1 MNMKKWL
8 SILLAAGLLLY
19 PFATFG
25 IDYGSQT
32 SQTQQAPPVAQTLV
46 REGDFAV
53 DLATELDL
61 GNTENEAVAEDRL
74 AKAGV
79 APSNGWIS
87 DYPVTPEI
95 IAQLKDSISRAADS
109 GTLSMNSREATNGL
123 YSLAGQYNLPVP
135 AGPGSAGTLT
145 AAPANPTVVNNY
157 YYDQGPPVVSYYPPP
172 ADYLYLYD
180 WVPFPVV
187 WFGFWFPGFFICHN
201 FTTVVVV
208 RTPFVAARPAF
219 VTRRAIVSNA
229 IVDRRTGASVVVD
242 PVVRTSGGVVRPVT
256 ALRTTNG
263 TMFGTMTDMRRGASM
278 NGVSAFRTATVPR
291 PEGFSSPEAR
301 QSARNIVTRT
311 TQGSGYRS
319 GSAMGVASERH
330 SSVQAAPAR
339 DYRSST
345 MRGPGVTPGTYSAPH
360 PSPRSYNAPA
370 SRGGRSPGRWF
381 NGNGNGGWG
390 RRG

>member
-1 MNMKKWL
+1 MKKWL

-25 IDYGSQT
+25 TDYGSQA

-46 REGDFAV
+46 REGDFAIE
-53 DLATELDL
+53 LAAELDL
-61 GNTENEAVAEDRL
+61 GKPDNEAAAEDML

-79 APSNGWIS
+79 APANGWIS

-95 IAQLKDSISRAADS
+95 IAQLKDSLSRAADN
-109 GTLSMNSREATNGL
+109 GTLPMTSKEATEGL
-123 YSLAGQYNLPVP
+123 YSVAEQYNLPVP
-135 AGPGSAGTLT
+135 AGPGSAGTLP
-145 AAPANPTVVNNY
+145 AAPTNPTVVNNY

-201 FTTVVVV
+201 FTTVAVV
-208 RTPFVAARPAF
+208 RTPFVTVGPAF
-219 VTRRAIVSNA
+219 VTRRAIVSNV
-229 IVDRRTGASVVVD
+229 IIDRRTGASVVVD

-263 TMFGTMTDMRRGASM
+263 TMFSTVTDMRRGVSM
-278 NGVSAFRTATVPR
+278 NGVTAVRTGTVQR
-291 PEGFSSPEAR
+291 SEGFSSPAAR
-301 QSARNIVTRT
+301 QSARNIYTRT
-311 TQGSGYRS
+311 TQARSSRPGSAIGVS
-319 GSAMGVASERH
+319 GSNRHVSPSTAPER
-330 SSVQAAPAR
+330 SF
-339 DYRSST
+339 RSST
-345 MRGPGVTPGTYSAPH
+345 MRGMGETRTFSAPR
-360 PSPRSYNAPA
+360 PSTRPFNAPVN
-370 SRGGRSPGRWF
+370 RGGQSPTRWF
-381 NGNGNGGWG
+381 NGNGWG